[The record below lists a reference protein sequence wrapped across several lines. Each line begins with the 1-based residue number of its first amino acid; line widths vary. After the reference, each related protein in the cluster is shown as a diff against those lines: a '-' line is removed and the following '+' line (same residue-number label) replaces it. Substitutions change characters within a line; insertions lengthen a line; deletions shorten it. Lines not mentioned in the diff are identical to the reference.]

1 MDDREIIDLYW
12 ARSECAIAETDIKYG
27 KLCHHIAFNILDNAQ
42 DIEEC
47 VSDTYLKVWECIP
60 PHKPTMFSAFI
71 GKITRRVSLNKW
83 RDRNRIKRGGGQ
95 IFLALDELE
104 ECIPTESN
112 IEEIVECKE
121 LASSINVFLGTL
133 SEIERDVFVCRYWA
147 LASVQEISSK
157 FHFSESKTK
166 TMLFRTREKL
176 KVHLQ
181 KGGFM

>member
-1 MDDREIIDLYW
+1 MDDNQIIELYVE
-12 ARSECAIAETDIKYG
+12 RNEQAIEETSSKYG
-27 KLCHHIAFNILDNAQ
+27 GFCFRIAYNILANREDSDESVN
-42 DIEEC
+42 
-47 VSDTYLKVWECIP
+47 DTYLRVWECIP
-60 PHKPTMFSAFI
+60 PHKPAVFSAFI

-95 IFLALDELE
+95 IFLALNELE
-104 ECIPTESN
+104 ECIPAESN

-121 LASSINVFLGTL
+121 LALSINVFLGTL